1 MGPPG
6 EGLVF
11 MALYGPQMVTWSFG
25 VRLYTLAILT
35 QFCVVKPEAFV
46 DFSRS
51 SDRGRACTVPPGAPG
66 FILAGAKG
74 AAPQSG
80 SRNMKACCRAG
91 ARGPGCWA
99 DSRSSGRG
107 DRQTVLACKKTQI
120 GHFLDVYL
128 FCIYIYFGEGDGS
141 PLQHSCL
148 DTHTYR
154 RRQHY

>member
-46 DFSRS
+46 DFSLS
-51 SDRGRACTVPPGAPG
+51 SDGGRACTVPPGAPG

-80 SRNMKACCRAG
+80 SRNMKACRRAG
-91 ARGPGCWA
+91 ARAQAAGQTPGPVAGVTGKPFWPA
-99 DSRSSGRG
+99 
-107 DRQTVLACKKTQI
+107 KK
-120 GHFLDVYL
+120 
-128 FCIYIYFGEGDGS
+128 
-141 PLQHSCL
+141 PK
-148 DTHTYR
+148 
-154 RRQHY
+154 